1 MSIGRTYIAW
11 IFCVLFAVAVFSL
24 LPADANAAGCGQ
36 IKPDATDAV
45 IAASHNHKVILENDA
60 VRVLE
65 ATVPLHSREVPH
77 THFWPSVFF
86 EQTSPVNEPWKTVTI
101 RWSKGGPSKGFDSS
115 DRDRHNLL
123 IELKKADCKPAPLAD
138 LPATDAVKIHDPNM
152 TVVLENEYVRV
163 LSVRVPPGEKEP
175 WHTHTW
181 PAVVVYFHLPPSKR
195 LSPDGSSQTRAEL
208 KELQVTF
215 DPNSQ
220 PLHSVEN
227 LGKAPYQ
234 AYRIELKPATASA
247 KL

>member
-1 MSIGRTYIAW
+1 MNTSKR
-11 IFCVLFAVAVFSL
+11 VLLGVAVVFMPLVPSG
-24 LPADANAAGCGQ
+24 AWAAGCGR
-36 IKPDATDAV
+36 IVLDATDAV
-45 IAASHNHKVILENDA
+45 AAAPAHHKVILENETI
-60 VRVLE
+60 RVLE
-65 ATVPLHSREVPH
+65 ARVPLHSKEPPH

-86 EQTSPVNEPWKTVTI
+86 EDHSGPGEQPWSNVNI
-101 RWSKGGPSKGFDSS
+101 RWSTGGPSKGFDDS

-123 IELKKADCKPAPLAD
+123 VELKRADCQPGAPAD
-138 LPATDAVKIHDPNM
+138 LPATDAVKIHDSNI

-163 LSVRVPPGEKEP
+163 LSVRVAPGEKEP

-181 PAVVVYFHLPPSKR
+181 PAVVVYFRLPPSKR

-220 PLHSVEN
+220 ALHSVEN

-234 AYRIELKPATASA
+234 AYRIELKPTTASA